1 MIMCTDDLLGILVV
15 YVRCNVRVA
24 VTGILPLRA
33 KVSVEGLQKRLRLC
47 ITDMSQVYTI
57 LVLV

>member
-33 KVSVEGLQKRLRLC
+33 KVSREGLQERL
-47 ITDMSQVYTI
+47 
-57 LVLV
+57 